1 MIKMEYYDEHYAG
14 EKPKWLQDLTP
25 ANYDDYRQ
33 VWETINFSDF
43 EDIFY
48 DLIEPC
54 NLGEIIFE
62 EEQVSKYFEN
72 QLRRQGFYY
81 ATQPSPVTDRE
92 AYDEYRELQRQAF
105 QEIRKSADY
114 AKKWWDVLN
123 PLTSPKLKSTQLV
136 FTLSSHGGPDTAD
149 WADCTLYEQTHVDDF
164 REYPGS
170 KLCEVILR
178 GYLLVDSASAS
189 LPYQSPVAYYIYDVE
204 LDEDAV
210 LDVVENVYEP
220 DWDSMPGGHDDY

>member
-1 MIKMEYYDEHYAG
+1 MIEMEYYG
-14 EKPKWLQDLTP
+14 EDFLGVKPAWVQGLTP
-25 ANYDDYRQ
+25 ANYADYES
-33 VWETINFSDF
+33 VWQTIDFANF

-48 DLIEPC
+48 DLIEQC
-54 NLGEIIFE
+54 NLGEIIFQE
-62 EEQVSKYFEN
+62 EKVSKYITN

-81 ATQPSPVTDRE
+81 ENQPSPIRDRE
-92 AYDEYRELQRQAF
+92 AYAEYSELRQQAL
-105 QEIRKSADY
+105 QDIRNSTDY
-114 AKKWWDVLN
+114 AKTWWDVLK
-123 PLTSPKLKSTQLV
+123 PLTSSKLSSTQLV

-149 WADCTLYEQTHVDDF
+149 WTDCTLYEQTHVDDY

-170 KLCEVILR
+170 KLCEVKLH

-189 LPYQSPVAYYIYDVE
+189 LPYQTPVAYYIYDVE